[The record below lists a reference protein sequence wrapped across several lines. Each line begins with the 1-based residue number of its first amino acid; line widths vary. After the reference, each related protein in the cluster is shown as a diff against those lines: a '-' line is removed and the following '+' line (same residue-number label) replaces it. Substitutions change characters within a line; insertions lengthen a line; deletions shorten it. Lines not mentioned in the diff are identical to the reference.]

1 MSIYYQNKHNS
12 TIPKEWFFFNPE
24 SSSDCKKL
32 CPLSKTV
39 GVIFFN
45 ENLST
50 YNFLKKIE
58 PYLKVCKKKKIK
70 FVIPYSP
77 FWGNKYKA
85 FGMMIEI
92 NRKSKKFFSTKSNN
106 KNYFTIAK
114 VHNFKEALLAKGLV
128 DLIFLA
134 PALKTDSYPKKKP
147 LSNYIFISLCFFF
160 KEEVIFALGGVN
172 YKNIKSMKN
181 KNLHG
186 FGAISCFNNNEKI

>member
-1 MSIYYQNKHNS
+1 
-12 TIPKEWFFFNPE
+12 
-24 SSSDCKKL
+24 
-32 CPLSKTV
+32 
-39 GVIFFN
+39 
-45 ENLST
+45 
-50 YNFLKKIE
+50 
-58 PYLKVCKKKKIK
+58 
-70 FVIPYSP
+70 
-77 FWGNKYKA
+77 
-85 FGMMIEI
+85 MIEI

-181 KNLHG
+181 KKLYG